1 MLRLWQT
8 QVQKVGNVNL
18 PEYRPDESRDGK
30 QLLVMLNMR
39 NDDPN
44 AATVGN

>member
-18 PEYRPDESRDGK
+18 PQYRPDESRDGK
-30 QLLVMLNMR
+30 QLLVTLDIR
-39 NDDPN
+39 NDDPH